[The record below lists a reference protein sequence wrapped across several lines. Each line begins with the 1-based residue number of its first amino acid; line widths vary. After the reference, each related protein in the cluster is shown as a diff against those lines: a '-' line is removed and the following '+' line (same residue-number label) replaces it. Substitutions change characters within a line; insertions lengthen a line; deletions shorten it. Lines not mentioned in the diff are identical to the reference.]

1 MTGHDAFT
9 IAGLKLTLEYQI
21 QKCRDDLK
29 NDQEHLD
36 RLVEA
41 HRQAT
46 ELCAH
51 IFEEVDGHE

>member
-41 HRQAT
+41 HRQAS
-46 ELCAH
+46 ELCDS
-51 IFEEVDGHE
+51 IFKEVEGNE